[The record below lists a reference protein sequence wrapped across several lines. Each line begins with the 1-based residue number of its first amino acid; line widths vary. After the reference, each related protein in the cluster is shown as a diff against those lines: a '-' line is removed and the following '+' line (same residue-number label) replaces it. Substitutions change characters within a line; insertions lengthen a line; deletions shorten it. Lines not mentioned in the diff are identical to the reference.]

1 MLKLQD
7 LITFVLNISLKHAL
21 LIVDQIQ
28 IIDNG
33 DLILGEKTQLF
44 KCSSSQRITLN
55 GTFSGTTYTM
65 YMDMSNTQIQAFDI
79 VDGNL
84 SSNG

>member
-7 LITFVLNISLKHAL
+7 LIRFVLNISIKHAL

-28 IIDNG
+28 MIDNG
-33 DLILGEKTQLF
+33 DLILGEKTRLF
-44 KCSSSQRITLN
+44 KCNSSQRITLN
-55 GTFSGTTYTM
+55 GKLGDTIYTM